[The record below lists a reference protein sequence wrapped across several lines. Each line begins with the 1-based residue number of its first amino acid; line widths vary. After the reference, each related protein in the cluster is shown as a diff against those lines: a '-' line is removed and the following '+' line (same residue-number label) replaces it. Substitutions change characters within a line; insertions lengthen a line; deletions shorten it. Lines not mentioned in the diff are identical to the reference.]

1 VELSVSAPGRVCL
14 FGEHQDYLGLPVIP
28 CAVNLRMVIRG
39 STRDDG
45 IFNIRDRVH
54 SVSARF
60 SLDDLEYLS
69 DDFDYLRAVARVM
82 LDEGKV
88 ISGADL
94 DLRSEVPIS
103 SGLSS
108 SAAMLVAFAKF
119 LNEALSLE
127 YDPVSLAMVC
137 YRAEHDELGV
147 PCGVMDQ
154 LSSSI
159 GGVIRIDCGDS
170 PVVEE
175 LAADIGDMVI
185 GDTGIRKSTMDVHS
199 ARTVEIAEAIGEL
212 SRLTGRPVQLEEL
225 GWDDLERV
233 LPRLGR
239 VPAMRLRAT
248 VRNRDITLRAAEMLG
263 RAKPDLE
270 ALGSLMLQHHANLRD
285 DYQVSHP
292 ALDRLVRA
300 GMSAGALGGK
310 LTGAGLG
317 GCVVM
322 MAPGRGKEVARAIR
336 NAGGTPHIVRV
347 DRGAR
352 RES

>member
-1 VELSVSAPGRVCL
+1 LSVSAPGRVCL

-28 CAVNLRMVIRG
+28 CAVNLRMVITG
-39 STRDDG
+39 CTRDDG
-45 IFNIRDRVH
+45 VFRARDTVH
-54 SVSARF
+54 GVSARF
-60 SLDDLEYLS
+60 DLDDLGYIS

-82 LDEGKV
+82 IDEGRD
-88 ISGADL
+88 ISGADV

-119 LNEALSLE
+119 LDEAFSLGH
-127 YDPVSLAMVC
+127 DPASLAMVC

-159 GGVIRIDCGDS
+159 GGIIRIDCGYP
-170 PVVEE
+170 PVVGE
-175 LAADIGDMVI
+175 LAADIGEMVI

-199 ARTVEIAEAIGEL
+199 SRTVEIEEAIGEL
-212 SRLTGRPVQLEEL
+212 SRLAGKPVQLREICWEDLEEL
-225 GWDDLERV
+225 
-233 LPRLGR
+233 LPGLGE
-239 VPAMRLRAT
+239 VPVMRLRAT
-248 VRNRDITLRAAEMLG
+248 IKNRDITLRAAEILG
-263 RAKPDLE
+263 KARPDLE
-270 ALGSLMLQHHANLRD
+270 ALGSLMLQHHAHLRD

-292 ALDRLVRA
+292 ALDRLIRA

-322 MAPGRGKEVARAIR
+322 MAPGRGEEVARAIR
-336 NAGGTPHIVRV
+336 SAGGTPHIVRV
-347 DRGAR
+347 DGGAR
-352 RES
+352 REL